1 MLLQPPYR
9 PNPPLP
15 EGDALN
21 FFFFVYAVQACE
33 PVAMLIDEIPTVQA
47 VSQMKLAGNPVAAST
62 DAACGHFTGSTA
74 DAADPG
80 IVV

>member
-1 MLLQPPYR
+1 
-9 PNPPLP
+9 
-15 EGDALN
+15 
-21 FFFFVYAVQACE
+21 
-33 PVAMLIDEIPTVQA
+33 MLIDEIPTVQA

-62 DAACGHFTGSTA
+62 DAACGHFIGSTA